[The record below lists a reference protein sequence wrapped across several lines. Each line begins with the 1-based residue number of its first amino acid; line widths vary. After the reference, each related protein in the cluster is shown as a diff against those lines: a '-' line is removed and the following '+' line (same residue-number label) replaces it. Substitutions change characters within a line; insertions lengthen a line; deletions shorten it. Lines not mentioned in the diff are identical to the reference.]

1 MTDDKKKKIHFYGLC
16 LGIIL
21 LVACVAYFGWSLSG
35 AGYNEERQYTD
46 SSNVSTG
53 LQHTADELDNGK
65 AGVDRSTDAAARL
78 EQSGEETARTVE
90 SINETSAGIGQSVR
104 DLEQSGAD
112 IAGTV
117 ESIKTRSSD
126 VETRLD
132 TVAERLDKCQ
142 SIIDKYD
149 TGRAGSGKTVQEK

>member
-1 MTDDKKKKIHFYGLC
+1 MAYDKKKKIHFYGLC

-21 LVACVAYFGWSLSG
+21 LVTCVAYFGWSLSG

-65 AGVDRSTDAAARL
+65 AGVDRSTDAATRL

-117 ESIKTRSSD
+117 ESIKARSSD